1 MKVQSRSQQLL
12 CAYALMLTLAA
23 GVIALDPMEQHTN
36 SLLADVPIPTPKVF
50 KAPAVRNFP
59 PNADGSDRLARR

>member
-1 MKVQSRSQQLL
+1 MKVQSHSPRLL

-23 GVIALDPMEQHTN
+23 AVIGLDPVKRHSD

-50 KAPAVRNFP
+50 KATAGLDRQPGTP
-59 PNADGSDRLARR
+59 GADWLARR